1 MASLDQDTLTGE
13 PEDREQEQPEPQAP
27 QAQLED
33 SQPLPDITAG
43 DMESDLPQ
51 PTADSGE
58 QAPQES
64 QPTQAEAET
73 EQKESADE
81 TEAMEIPWGDVKLPE
96 PGTAVAEPEAEQQ
109 TELAPAEE
117 QPAAPVTE
125 EQPGAPTYTHAG
137 YVVHCYSGYE
147 NKVKKGLEQ
156 RIVSMGMQDR
166 IYRVIVPVEKE
177 VEIKEGQRRNIER
190 RVFPGYILVEM
201 MELHQG
207 EPTSDEAWYV
217 VRNTPGVTGFVSSGD
232 KPVPLR
238 EEEVA
243 KILKRMETAEPKVH
257 VTFRTGQTVHIID
270 GPFADFRGT
279 VDNVDMTK
287 GKVRVLVSFF
297 GRETPVELDLLQVE
311 KV

>member
-1 MASLDQDTLTGE
+1 MVDSLDSDTLTA
-13 PEDREQEQPEPQAP
+13 QENNDVLDLN
-27 QAQLED
+27 LESTD
-33 SQPLPDITAG
+33 SVQVQTSQPMVDEDNGAPITDLSIG
-43 DMESDLPQ
+43 DMETDLPE
-51 PTADSGE
+51 PELT
-58 QAPQES
+58 ES
-64 QPTQAEAET
+64 RAVAVAEPVP
-73 EQKESADE
+73 DE
-81 TEAMEIPWGDVKLPE
+81 MEIPWGDMQLPSTE
-96 PGTAVAEPEAEQQ
+96 SGEAGEITHLQSESGHALVEEALAEPVE
-109 TELAPAEE
+109 PAKPKE
-117 QPAAPVTE
+117 PIK
-125 EQPGAPTYTHAG
+125 HAW

-156 RIVSMGMQDR
+156 RINTMGMQEY
-166 IYRVIVPVEKE
+166 IFRVVVPIEKE

-201 MELHQG
+201 AELKEGDPETDQ
-207 EPTSDEAWYV
+207 AWYV

-238 EEEVA
+238 QDEVD
-243 KILKRMETAEPKVH
+243 KILKRMETDEPKVH
-257 VTFRTGQTVHIID
+257 VTFKSGQTVHIID
-270 GPFADFRGT
+270 GPFADFRGQ